1 MMKKPLILT
10 FIFTLTLILVCGCS
24 SSEPDDLAFYVVKRE
39 YINESMSDSEI
50 VSAVKSNGR
59 QMFDGTDIRGYNW
72 QKHIVMLDPNAIGS
86 LGSVSAQSGGSAI
99 FKTDDTYAFALLLG
113 NKLIYAG
120 GFENGYANPDVPLQP
135 YIKDKSRTSF
145 TIEFNEKYANSPDKR
160 TNEKLYNFLKDCG
173 MLSSKT
179 A

>member
-1 MMKKPLILT
+1 MTKRTFVATLILILT
-10 FIFTLTLILVCGCS
+10 LVLVCGCS
-24 SSEPDDLAFYVVKRE
+24 SSKPEDLKFYVVKRQH
-39 YINESMSDSEI
+39 ISDSMSESEI
-50 VSAVKSNGR
+50 VSAVKANGR
-59 QMFDGTDIRGYNW
+59 QMFDGTDIQGYNW

-99 FKTDDTYAFALLLG
+99 FKTDDTYAFALMLG

-145 TIEFNEKYANSPDKR
+145 TIEFNEKYASGSDKR
-160 TNEKLYNFLKDCG
+160 TNETLYNFLKDCG